1 VPLLRHSALTVVYY
15 EGYSMTKNKMIQT
28 FGDMHGNQQ
37 SKGVS
42 FPA

>member
-1 VPLLRHSALTVVYY
+1 VRHSALTLVYY
-15 EGYSMTKNKMIQT
+15 EGHSVNVQNKKIQT
-28 FGDMHGNQQ
+28 FSDVHGNQQ